1 MEEMLDVL
9 LDTVTETRVKLISTD
24 EARALV
30 VLLGVLE
37 EEASSGG
44 VREAAGEMR
53 LRLVS
58 RLG

>member
-9 LDTVTETRVKLISTD
+9 LDTVTEPRLKLISGD

-30 VLLGVLE
+30 VLLGILE
-37 EEASSGG
+37 DQAATEGIRVS
-44 VREAAGEMR
+44 AGEMR

-58 RLG
+58 RLA